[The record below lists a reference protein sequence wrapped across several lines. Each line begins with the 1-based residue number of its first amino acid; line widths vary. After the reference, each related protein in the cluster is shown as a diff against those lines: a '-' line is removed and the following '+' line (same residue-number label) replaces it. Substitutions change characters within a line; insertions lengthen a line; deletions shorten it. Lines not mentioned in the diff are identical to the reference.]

1 MDRMPLEKREITNSR
16 LVLGCMGLGGSWDK
30 SPLSE
35 KDEYIAE
42 KAIDAA
48 LSIGISMFDHA
59 DIYKMGKS
67 ETVFGKILKGRPD
80 LRGKITLQSKCGIHF
95 PEGDLPGRYDF
106 SRKHILQS
114 VDGILS
120 RLETDYLDILLLH
133 RPDPLIEPE
142 EVAEAF
148 QTLKQSGK
156 VRNFGVSNMTAAQI
170 KFLQSYTSSP
180 LIVNQLEM
188 SLKRIDWLE
197 QGVLVNQKAGTSINF
212 ADGIMEHCRL
222 EDIQIQAWA
231 PMAYGLYSGGP
242 TDDATQAE
250 LKTKELVQKMAGEK
264 NSTAE
269 AIILGWLMRHPAR
282 IQPVIGTS
290 NAERITNCQD
300 AAKIADSMT
309 REEWY
314 SLYVSTRGVK
324 LP

>member
-16 LVLGCMGLGGSWDK
+16 LVMGCMGLGGSWDK
-30 SPLSE
+30 SPLTE
-35 KDEYIAE
+35 NDLYIAE
-42 KAIDAA
+42 KAVDAA

-67 ETVFGKILKGRPD
+67 ETVFGKVLKGRPE
-80 LRGKITLQSKCGIHF
+80 LREKIVLQSKCGIRF
-95 PEGDLPGRYDF
+95 PESDNPGRYDF
-106 SRKHILQS
+106 SRNHILQS

-120 RLETDYLDILLLH
+120 RLGIDYLDILLLH
-133 RPDPLIEPE
+133 RPDPLVEPE

-156 VRNFGVSNMTAAQI
+156 VRNFGVSNMSAAQI

-212 ADGIMEHCRL
+212 ADGIIEHCRM

-231 PMAYGLYSGGP
+231 PMAYGLYSGGS
-242 TDDATQAE
+242 TENASEAE
-250 LKTKELVQKMAGEK
+250 LKTKELVQKMASEK
-264 NSTAE
+264 NTTAE
-269 AIILGWLMRHPAR
+269 AIVLGWLMRHPAR
-282 IQPVIGTS
+282 IQPVVGSS
-290 NAERITNCQD
+290 NSERIKKCKD
-300 AAKIADSMT
+300 AAAIADSMT

-314 SLYVSTRGVK
+314 SLYVSSRGVK
-324 LP
+324 MP